1 MSSNVLIGWVHGCA
15 SLFQEFSFFPT
26 SVETFSNTPW
36 LFNTVSDGFVKPLK
50 ASEYAI
56 VLCRYVCE
64 DRYGGIITQE
74 RSRVK
79 H

>member
-1 MSSNVLIGWVHGCA
+1 M
-15 SLFQEFSFFPT
+15 T
-26 SVETFSNTPW
+26 VETFSNTPW
-36 LFNTVSDGFVKPLK
+36 LFDTVSDGFVKPLET
-50 ASEYAI
+50 SEYAI

>member
-1 MSSNVLIGWVHGCA
+1 MLEMKYLDKLDTLDH
-15 SLFQEFSFFPT
+15 FSWQRAT
-26 SVETFSNTPW
+26 SVGTSSSAPP
-36 LFNTVSDGFVKPLK
+36 LFASVSHGFVKPLK
-50 ASEYAI
+50 ASEYVI

-74 RSRVK
+74 RSGVK

>member
-1 MSSNVLIGWVHGCA
+1 MTW
-15 SLFQEFSFFPT
+15 EPT
-26 SVETFSNTPW
+26 EIETFSNKPW
-36 LFNTVSDGFVKPLK
+36 LFDIVSHGFMKPLQ
-50 ASEYAI
+50 ASEYVI